1 MTLVCLGMSWYVLV
15 ICFVVVCRS
24 HSFFFFGIQVSA
36 RVGTN
41 KVVLSVVMKKKEH
54 IIEESEESNKRD
66 QQQPPGP
73 RRLTAPAPAR
83 LLHRHRHWLRHRN
96 RHRHRHRPRPVLGPG
111 GPRLPGP
118 SPGTWAR
125 ASGLRR
131 CRRRRRSLRL
141 RTLQSVLGPCC
152 RGLLLGR
159 RGVRLA
165 SATWECAAEPR
176 AGHTRGRVDQ

>member
-1 MTLVCLGMSWYVLV
+1 M
-15 ICFVVVCRS
+15 VCRS

-96 RHRHRHRPRPVLGPG
+96 RYRHRHRPRPVLGPG
-111 GPRLPGP
+111 GPPPVARSQPRDLGPGLRSPPLPPPPPVAAPTNTAVGTGPVLPGS
-118 SPGTWAR
+118 SPGQAGGS
-125 ASGLRR
+125 ASKCDLGV
-131 CRRRRRSLRL
+131 RRRAKSGAHKRSSR
-141 RTLQSVLGPCC
+141 SV
-152 RGLLLGR
+152 
-159 RGVRLA
+159 
-165 SATWECAAEPR
+165 T
-176 AGHTRGRVDQ
+176 